1 MFHAYNYTYIRP
13 GKLEAFEIS
22 CVYNYMCLLS
32 KVLTGPASSVYCY
45 LFKKTLLRG
54 VYPELLTDLVHYYL
68 QPDFRLDAVVKI
80 TQNFQITVNLTGLLI
95 NPLTGEFTC
104 VH

>member
-1 MFHAYNYTYIRP
+1 M
-13 GKLEAFEIS
+13 
-22 CVYNYMCLLS
+22 
-32 KVLTGPASSVYCY
+32 
-45 LFKKTLLRG
+45 
-54 VYPELLTDLVHYYL
+54 YPELLTDLVHYYL

-104 VH
+104 VIEFQFLSPGLIFITVV